1 MKNLYNKKFY
11 ESNRQTTLLGSKI
24 ILKLVFDKLKK
35 QPKNIIDIGCG
46 TGEWLNSAFELGVKD
61 LSGLDGPWVE
71 SKSLINKEIK
81 LKKIDLNIDFLQYK
95 SKKFDFLICS
105 EVLEHLDPK
114 NNFKII
120 KKLCELS
127 DVILFSA
134 AIPGQRGTKH
144 INCQWQSYWIKI
156 FQLYNFKMHDI
167 IRPSIWTNDDVE
179 FWLKQNIFLF
189 TSQNYKLN
197 HDLDLDNNYADIIHP
212 DFLKI
217 GVKRSLIYLV
227 NSIKNKFL

>member
-1 MKNLYNKKFY
+1 LKNLYNKKFY

-24 ILKLVFDKLKK
+24 ILNLVFDKLKK
-35 QPKNIIDIGCG
+35 QPENIIDIGCG

-71 SKSLINKEIK
+71 SESLINKKIK
-81 LKKIDLNIDFLQYK
+81 LKKLDLNKDFLQYK

-105 EVLEHLDPK
+105 EVLEHLDP
-114 NNFKII
+114 NNNYNII

-156 FQLYNFKMHDI
+156 FKLYNFKMHDI
-167 IRPSIWTNDDVE
+167 IRPSIWTNDYVE

-197 HDLDLDNNYADIIHP
+197 HDFELNNNYADIIHP
-212 DFLKI
+212 DFLNI
-217 GVKRSLIYLV
+217 GVKRSLIYLA